1 MTIPSSNA
9 LFKLKGSCTYIVYR
23 LRFQITLVLVILNI
37 FCLKCVLYHLPCWKI
52 RYNNHDCNKA
62 QNFRGANALM
72 FKNAGV
78 KLKKDFSHNLT
89 FFQKLNGWVSPNF
102 YGYYGTKNL
111 KKTYQVLASYAFLN
125 LVLSIIVLKKM

>member
-1 MTIPSSNA
+1 
-9 LFKLKGSCTYIVYR
+9 
-23 LRFQITLVLVILNI
+23 
-37 FCLKCVLYHLPCWKI
+37 
-52 RYNNHDCNKA
+52 
-62 QNFRGANALM
+62 M

-102 YGYYGTKNL
+102 YGYYSTKNL